1 MGDTMR
7 ETHWTRDESEMLGR
21 QPPMH
26 DGADDASETGAETV
40 GEGTGPITVLLA
52 DDHALV
58 REGTRRLLE
67 AKPDI
72 RVVAEAGD
80 GAEAVTQTQA
90 LRPAVVIMDIA
101 MPGMGGIEAT
111 RQIKARHPQVA
122 VLALTA
128 YDDEQYV
135 LALLDAGAA
144 GFLLKD
150 VRGEEL
156 VAAVRA
162 VHRGESVLQPRI
174 AQRALLR
181 AVARRTTTSG
191 PAPLSEREM
200 DVLREAARGLP
211 NKDIA
216 KRLNLSVR
224 TIHTHLGNAF
234 NKLGV
239 GSRTEAVLLA
249 LRRGWIALDE
259 TELPPGMTTT
269 SNSAASSS
277 SAGAAG
283 SASASDFQPRP
294 FPARPRASPSAR
306 KAIGQLRKQTA
317 NSRGQRWTPEV
328 AAPCLS
334 GFPAGAQEHEGSR
347 RTPSSARPRH
357 SARRPLNLCGARGC
371 ASAR

>member
-1 MGDTMR
+1 MKGMLYGSQSNASHSTAGGGQQRSTSEHHEPRESAYEASGDV
-7 ETHWTRDESEMLGR
+7 
-21 QPPMH
+21 
-26 DGADDASETGAETV
+26 A
-40 GEGTGPITVLLA
+40 GEGSSTIKVLLA

-67 AKPDI
+67 AEPDI

-80 GAEAVTQTQA
+80 GAGAVAQTDQTK
-90 LRPAVVIMDIA
+90 PDVVIMDIA
-101 MPGMGGIEAT
+101 LPGMSGIEAT
-111 RQIKARHPQVA
+111 RQIKARQPHIA

-156 VAAVRA
+156 AAAIRA

-174 AQRALLR
+174 AQRALMR
-181 AVARRTTTSG
+181 AISRRSPTPST
-191 PAPLSEREM
+191 PPLSEREM
-200 DVLREAARGLP
+200 EVLREAARGLP

-216 KRLNLSVR
+216 RRLNLSVR

-249 LRRGWIALDE
+249 LRRGWISLDE
-259 TELPPGMTTT
+259 TEHPPETT
-269 SNSAASSS
+269 SEASQ
-277 SAGAAG
+277 
-283 SASASDFQPRP
+283 ASAPWD
-294 FPARPRASPSAR
+294 
-306 KAIGQLRKQTA
+306 GD
-317 NSRGQRWTPEV
+317 
-328 AAPCLS
+328 
-334 GFPAGAQEHEGSR
+334 GA
-347 RTPSSARPRH
+347 
-357 SARRPLNLCGARGC
+357 
-371 ASAR
+371 

>member
-1 MGDTMR
+1 MR
-7 ETHWTRDESEMLGR
+7 ETQGA
-21 QPPMH
+21 H
-26 DGADDASETGAETV
+26 DMAETLEHQQDQFEVMDETGAETASDGMV
-40 GEGTGPITVLLA
+40 TPITVLLA

-67 AKPDI
+67 SEPDI

-80 GAEAVTQTQA
+80 GLEAVNRAQEVQ
-90 LRPAVVIMDIA
+90 PAVVIMDIA

-111 RQIKARHPQVA
+111 RQIKARHPKVA

-181 AVARRTTTSG
+181 AVSRRSPTAS

-249 LRRGWIALDE
+249 LRRGWISLDE

-269 SNSAASSS
+269 SSSSSS
-277 SAGAAG
+277 SASAASTAATATPAAASG
-283 SASASDFQPRP
+283 ST
-294 FPARPRASPSAR
+294 PATEERA
-306 KAIGQLRKQTA
+306 
-317 NSRGQRWTPEV
+317 
-328 AAPCLS
+328 
-334 GFPAGAQEHEGSR
+334 EG
-347 RTPSSARPRH
+347 
-357 SARRPLNLCGARGC
+357 GK
-371 ASAR
+371 